1 MSVKA
6 KTGID
11 LCNNQLLN
19 AVLENKAMSSAPDSP
34 VAGSF
39 FWDTTN
45 NCLKIYNGSDWINYN
60 PLDAFEFSSTS
71 SGVLT
76 VLKKKNSSLS
86 PSVQSIKVIDT
97 NAFEE
102 AGAAAQAYASARSYT
117 DEKVSALLG
126 GAPSEALDTIFELAQ
141 AVEDNKDLI
150 ESLQSLV
157 TNGVHKAKI
166 LCPEQGIVYKAKIL
180 CPALTPA
187 SGVCTWACNHGLS
200 LAGNDTAVLCDVYTS
215 SGEKVMCDITIN
227 SRSNVIIKISSDTT
241 ITAGS
246 YYAVVVG

>member
-11 LCNNQLLN
+11 FCGNQLIN
-19 AVLENKAMSSAPDSP
+19 AVLENKPMNAAPEAP
-34 VAGSF
+34 IAGSF
-39 FWDTTN
+39 FWDTTH
-45 NCLKIYNGSDWINYN
+45 NCLMIYDGSAWINYN
-60 PLDAFEFSSTS
+60 PLDAFDFSSTTNGILS
-71 SGVLT
+71 I
-76 VLKKKNSSLS
+76 LKKKNSNTQ
-86 PSVQSIKVIDT
+86 PTVQSIKIIDP

-117 DEKVSALLG
+117 DTKVAALLG

-150 ESLQSLV
+150 ASLQALV
-157 TNGVHKAKI
+157 TNGVHK
-166 LCPEQGIVYKAKIL
+166 VKIL
-180 CPALTPA
+180 CPALTPTN
-187 SGVCTWACNHGLS
+187 GVCTWACNHGLS
-200 LAGNDTAVLCDVYTS
+200 LTGNDTAVLCDVYTS
-215 SGEKVMCDITIN
+215 AGEKVLCDITIN

-246 YYAVVVG
+246 YYAIVVG